1 MEAVRE
7 QAKSPILPNHGQGEK
22 AVGLGSGPMGA
33 DCGSDWVGNVPQAGG
48 QYVMKWFPSFDFQRR
63 NRELK
68 EEIEAHLQ
76 MAIAD
81 RVARGETEETARQA
95 AAREFGNILL
105 VQDVTR
111 QMWGGGWFEQLGRDV
126 RYALRQLRK
135 NPGFAITATAMLAI
149 AICANSTVFSWI
161 DGTMLRPIPGAR
173 DTGELVSLQRGE
185 RNFSPTPPFSYLDY
199 RDLREQNHTFAGI
212 LAYHHDW
219 ITLTGGAQPERVYIA
234 NVSSNYFD
242 VLGVKPMLGRF
253 FLAEEETRPA
263 IPNVVLSYS
272 LWKTRFAEDPA
283 IVGKSIEIAR
293 HPVTVIGVAPEGVVG
308 AMPGLRDDLW
318 VTLDP
323 LGTDPWRMTHR
334 SGGAV
339 WLNVIGRLRP
349 GVSRGQ
355 AAQDLDTLMHN
366 IVAAYPNQH
375 LGENRITLDP
385 MWRSPFGANGYMA
398 ATLPILLAFAAVV
411 LLLTCANV
419 ATLTLVGFVSRRR
432 ELSIRQSLGANRI
445 QLVRQMV
452 LEGVVLSIV
461 AGAVALVLTS
471 WTSKTFAWFFP
482 TNSNPLILNGSMDY
496 RVVIGIAVSSLL
508 AGMLCGALP
517 AWRSSHAPAIEV
529 LKAESASISGGS
541 RNRKLLSGLVVA
553 QIALTLPLLL
563 CSGLFLRTLRNLAAA
578 NPGFE
583 QDHVLTA
590 SVGLNIAG
598 YSNDEAQ
605 LIRHRILDRV
615 SALPGVEV
623 ASLTDWI
630 PMTLI
635 QKRNDAYPEGYVPHP
650 HESLLVQN
658 AEVGPRYFESLHI
671 PILEG
676 REFTLNDDEKAP
688 RVIIVDQTA
697 ARRYWPGQDPLGKRL
712 TVWGRLFTVVGVARN
727 STHTFV
733 NESPEPMVYMNFFQ
747 HPGYETMVQVKTEGN
762 PVDLEPMVENA
773 IHGIDSRLPV
783 FDVRSMRESTQMAST
798 FAVIESTLAGMF
810 ALIGLI
816 LAITGIYG
824 VVAYRTQLRT
834 HEIGIRMALGA
845 SRVDV
850 LRLVLLQGLWLTG
863 VGLALG
869 LAFALGLTRLIA
881 RLLYGIGAHDP
892 LTVAS
897 VVMLLGTMSLVACY
911 FPAHRAMRRNPV
923 TAIREL

>member
-1 MEAVRE
+1 
-7 QAKSPILPNHGQGEK
+7 
-22 AVGLGSGPMGA
+22 
-33 DCGSDWVGNVPQAGG
+33 
-48 QYVMKWFPSFDFQRR
+48 MKWFSNFGFQRR
-63 NRELK
+63 NRELQ
-68 EEIEAHLQ
+68 EEIDAHLQ

-95 AAREFGNILL
+95 AAREFGNIAL

-135 NPGFAITATAMLAI
+135 SPGFTITATAMLAV

-173 DTGELVSLQRGE
+173 DTGDLVSLQRGE

-199 RDLREQNHTFAGI
+199 RDLREQNHTFTGI

-219 ITLTGGAQPERVYIA
+219 ITLTGGALPERAYIA
-234 NVSSNYFD
+234 NVSANYFD
-242 VLGVKPMLGRF
+242 VLGIKPMLGRF
-253 FLAEEETRPA
+253 FLPEEETRPA

-272 LWKTRFAEDPA
+272 LWKTRYAEDPA
-283 IVGKSIEIAR
+283 IVGKPIDIAR
-293 HPVTVIGVAPEGVVG
+293 HPVTVIGVAPEGFVG

-323 LGTDPWRMTHR
+323 LGTDAWRLTHR

-355 AAQDLDTLMHN
+355 AAQDLDTVMHN
-366 IVAAYPNQH
+366 IVAAFPDDH
-375 LGENRITLDP
+375 LGDNGITLDP

-419 ATLTLVGFVSRRR
+419 ATLTLVRFVSRRR
-432 ELSIRQSLGANRI
+432 ELAIRQSLGANRM

-461 AGAVALVLTS
+461 AGAVALALTT
-471 WTSKTFAWFFP
+471 WTSKTFAWFFRASSSP
-482 TNSNPLILNGSMDY
+482 TTLNGSMDHN
-496 RVVIGIAVSSLL
+496 VVIGIAVFSLL

-517 AWRSSHAPAIEV
+517 AWRSSHAPAVEV

-553 QIALTLPLLL
+553 QIALSLPLLL
-563 CSGLFLRTLRNLAAA
+563 CSGLLLRTLRNLAGA

-583 QDHVLTA
+583 QDHILTA
-590 SVGLNIAG
+590 TVGLNIAG
-598 YSNDEAQ
+598 YSHGEEQ
-605 LIRHRILDRV
+605 VIRHKILDRV
-615 SALPGVEV
+615 SALPGVKV

-630 PMTLI
+630 PMTLGH
-635 QKRNDAYPEGYVPHP
+635 KGEDAYPEGYVPHP
-650 HESLLVQN
+650 HESLQVYH
-658 AEVGPRYFESLHI
+658 AEVAPRYFESLHI

-676 REFTLNDDEKAP
+676 REFTPDDDEKAP
-688 RVIIVDQTA
+688 RVLIVDQTA

-712 TVWGRLFTVVGVARN
+712 RVWGSLFTVVGVARN
-727 STHTFV
+727 STHMFV
-733 NESPEPMVYMNFFQ
+733 NESPEPMVYMSFFQ
-747 HPGYETMVQVKTEGN
+747 EGYETIVQVETEGN
-762 PVDLEPMVENA
+762 PVDMAPAVENA
-773 IHGIDSRLPV
+773 IHEIDTRLPV
-783 FDVRSMRESTQMAST
+783 FDVRPMRESTQLASS
-798 FAVIESTLAGMF
+798 FAVMQSAMAGMF
-810 ALIGLI
+810 ALIGLV
-816 LAITGIYG
+816 LAVTGIYG

-834 HEIGIRMALGA
+834 HEIGLRVALGA

-850 LRLVLLQGLWLTG
+850 LRLVLLQGVWLTG

-881 RLLYGIGAHDP
+881 RLLYGIGANDP
-892 LTVAS
+892 VTVAS
-897 VVMLLGTMSLVACY
+897 VVTLLGAMSLLACY
-911 FPAHRAMRRNPV
+911 FPAHRAMLRNPV

>member
-1 MEAVRE
+1 
-7 QAKSPILPNHGQGEK
+7 
-22 AVGLGSGPMGA
+22 
-33 DCGSDWVGNVPQAGG
+33 
-48 QYVMKWFPSFDFQRR
+48 MKWVPSFGFQRR
-63 NRELK
+63 KRELQD
-68 EEIEAHLQ
+68 EIDAHLQ

-81 RVARGETEETARQA
+81 RVARGESAESARQA
-95 AAREFGNILL
+95 AEREFGSIPL

-111 QMWGGGWFEQLGRDV
+111 DMWGRGWLEQLGRDL

-135 NPGFAITATAMLAI
+135 SPGFTITATTMLTV

-173 DTGELVSLQRGE
+173 DMGDLVSLQRGE

-199 RDLREQNHTFAGI
+199 RDLREQNHAFAGM
-212 LAYHHDW
+212 LAYHNDW
-219 ITLTGGAQPERVYIA
+219 IALTGGAQPERAYIA
-234 NVSSNYFD
+234 KVSANFFD
-242 VLGVKPMLGRF
+242 VLGIKPMLGRF
-253 FLAEEETRPA
+253 FLPEEESRA
-263 IPNVVLSYS
+263 APNVVLGYS
-272 LWKTRFAEDPA
+272 LWKTRYAADPA

-293 HPVTVIGVAPEGVVG
+293 HPMTVIGVAPEGFVG
-308 AMPGLRDDLW
+308 AAPGLRDDLW

-323 LGTDPWRMTHR
+323 LGNDVWRMTHR

-339 WLNVIGRLRP
+339 WLIVIGRLRP

-355 AAQDLDTLMHN
+355 AAQDLDTLMQD
-366 IVAAYPNQH
+366 IVAAYPDEH
-375 LGENRITLDP
+375 LGDNRITLDP

-411 LLLTCANV
+411 LLLTCANL
-419 ATLTLVGFVSRRR
+419 ATLTLVRFVSRRR
-432 ELSIRQSLGANRI
+432 ELAIRQSLGANRM
-445 QLVRQMV
+445 QLVRQMM
-452 LEGVVLSIV
+452 LEGAVLSIV
-461 AGAVALVLTS
+461 AGAVALVLTP

-482 TNSNPLILNGSMDY
+482 ANAAPLVLSGSLDHK
-496 RVVIGIAVSSLL
+496 VVIGIAVSSLL
-508 AGMLCGALP
+508 AAMLCGALP
-517 AWRSSHAPAIEV
+517 AWRSSHAPAAEV

-553 QIALTLPLLL
+553 QIALSLPLLL

-598 YSNDEAQ
+598 YSNDQAQ
-605 LIRHRILDRV
+605 LIRHKILDRV

-650 HESLLVQN
+650 HESLLVEN

-688 RVIIVDQTA
+688 SVIIVDQTA
-697 ARRYWPGQDPLGKRL
+697 ARRYWPGQDPLGKNLR
-712 TVWGRLFTVVGVARN
+712 VWGHLFTVVGVARN

-733 NESPEPMVYMNFFQ
+733 NESPEPMVYISYFQ
-747 HPGYETMVQVKTEGN
+747 HPGYETIVQVKTEGN
-762 PVDLEPMVENA
+762 PVDLEPAVENA
-773 IHGIDSRLPV
+773 IHGIDPQLPV
-783 FDVRSMRESTQMAST
+783 FDVRSMRESTQMASI
-798 FAVIESTLAGMF
+798 FAVLESTLAGMF

-816 LAITGIYG
+816 LAVTGIYG
-824 VVAYRTQLRT
+824 VVAYRTQMRT

-850 LRLVLLQGLWLTG
+850 LRLVLSQGLWLTG
-863 VGLALG
+863 IGLALG
-869 LAFALGLTRLIA
+869 LAFALGLTRIIV
-881 RLLYGIGAHDP
+881 RLLYGIGANDP
-892 LTVAS
+892 VTVVS
-897 VVMLLGTMSLVACY
+897 VVMLLGAMSLLACY
-911 FPAHRAMRRNPV
+911 LPAHRAMRRNPV

>member
-1 MEAVRE
+1 
-7 QAKSPILPNHGQGEK
+7 
-22 AVGLGSGPMGA
+22 
-33 DCGSDWVGNVPQAGG
+33 
-48 QYVMKWFPSFDFQRR
+48 MKWFPSFGFQRR
-63 NRELK
+63 KRELQ
-68 EEIEAHLQ
+68 EEIDAHLR

-81 RVARGETEETARQA
+81 RVARGETAETARQA
-95 AAREFGNILL
+95 AAREFGNIPL

-111 QMWGGGWFEQLGRDV
+111 DMWGQAWLEQVGRDV

-135 NPGFAITATAMLAI
+135 SPGFSITATAMLAV

-173 DTGELVSLQRGE
+173 DMGDLVSLQRGE

-199 RDLREQNHTFAGI
+199 RDLREQNHTSAGI

-219 ITLTGGAQPERVYIA
+219 IALTGNAQPERVYIA
-234 NVSSNYFD
+234 NVSANYFD
-242 VLGVKPMLGRF
+242 VLGIKPLLGRF
-253 FLAEEETRPA
+253 FLPEEESRA
-263 IPNVVLSYS
+263 VPNVVLGYS
-272 LWKTRFAEDPA
+272 LWKTRYAEDPA
-283 IVGKSIEIAR
+283 IVGKSIEVAR

-308 AMPGLRDDLW
+308 AMPGIREDLW

-323 LGTDPWRMTHR
+323 LGTDEWRMTHR

-355 AAQDLDTLMHN
+355 AAQDLDTLMHH
-366 IVAAYPNQH
+366 IVTAYPDQH
-375 LGENRITLDP
+375 LGDNRITLDP

-398 ATLPILLAFAAVV
+398 ATLPILLAFAGLV
-411 LLLTCANV
+411 LLLTSANV
-419 ATLTLVGFVSRRR
+419 ATLTLVRFVSRRR
-432 ELSIRQSLGANRI
+432 ELAIRQSLGANRI
-445 QLVRQMV
+445 QLVRQMM
-452 LEGVVLSIV
+452 LEGAVLSIV
-461 AGAVALVLTS
+461 AGVVALGLTS

-482 TNSNPLILNGSMDY
+482 ANAIPLVLNGNMDHK
-496 RVVIGIAVSSLL
+496 VVIGIAVFSLL

-553 QIALTLPLLL
+553 QIALSLPLLL
-563 CSGLFLRTLRNLAAA
+563 CSGLLLRTLRNLAGA

-583 QDHVLTA
+583 QDHILTA

-598 YSNDEAQ
+598 YSNDETQ
-605 LIRHRILDRV
+605 LIRHKILDRV
-615 SALPGVEV
+615 SALPGLKV

-630 PMTLI
+630 PMTLSH
-635 QKRNDAYPEGYVPHP
+635 KGEDAYPEGYVPHP
-650 HESLLVQN
+650 HESLQVYH
-658 AEVGPRYFESLHI
+658 AEVSPRYFESLNI

-676 REFTLNDDEKAP
+676 REFTPDDDEKAP
-688 RVIIVDQTA
+688 RVLIVDQTA

-712 TVWGRLFTVVGVARN
+712 RVWGRLFTVVGVARN
-727 STHTFV
+727 STHIFV
-733 NESPEPMVYMNFFQ
+733 NESPEPIVYMSFFQ
-747 HPGYETMVQVKTEGN
+747 EGYETIVQVKTEGN
-762 PVDLEPMVENA
+762 PLDLAPAVEQA

-783 FDVRSMRESTQMAST
+783 FDVRSMRECTQMASS
-798 FAVIESTLAGMF
+798 FAVIQSTLAGMF
-810 ALIGLI
+810 ALIGLV
-816 LAITGIYG
+816 LAVTGIYG

-834 HEIGIRMALGA
+834 HEFGIRMALGA

-850 LRLVLLQGLWLTG
+850 LRLVLVQGLWLAGT
-863 VGLALG
+863 GLALG

-881 RLLYGIGAHDP
+881 GLLYGISGNDP
-892 LTVAS
+892 VSVVS
-897 VVMLLGTMSLVACY
+897 VVMLLGAMSLLACY
-911 FPAHRAMRRNPV
+911 LPAHRAMRRNPV

>member
-1 MEAVRE
+1 
-7 QAKSPILPNHGQGEK
+7 
-22 AVGLGSGPMGA
+22 
-33 DCGSDWVGNVPQAGG
+33 
-48 QYVMKWFPSFDFQRR
+48 MKWFSIFGLQRR
-63 NRELK
+63 NRELQ
-68 EEIEAHLQ
+68 EEIDAHLQ

-81 RVARGETEETARQA
+81 RVARGEAEETARQA
-95 AAREFGNILL
+95 AVREFGNIAL

-111 QMWGGGWFEQLGRDV
+111 QMWGGGWFEQVGRDV

-135 NPGFAITATAMLAI
+135 SPGFAITATAMLAL

-173 DTGELVSLQRGE
+173 DTGDLVSLQRGE
-185 RNFSPTPPFSYLDY
+185 RNVSPTPPFSYLDY
-199 RDLREQNHTFAGI
+199 RDLREQNHTFTGI
-212 LAYHHDW
+212 LAYHNDW
-219 ITLTGGAQPERVYIA
+219 IALTGGAQPERVYIA
-234 NVSSNYFD
+234 NVSANYFD
-242 VLGVKPMLGRF
+242 VLGIKPVLGRF
-253 FLAEEETRPA
+253 FLPDEEARA
-263 IPNVVLSYS
+263 VPNVILGYS
-272 LWKTRFAEDPA
+272 LWKTRYGKDPA

-293 HPVTVIGVAPEGVVG
+293 HPVTVIGVAPEGFVG
-308 AMPGLRDDLW
+308 AAPGLRDDLW

-323 LGTDPWRMTHR
+323 LAADVWRMTHR
-334 SGGAV
+334 DSD
-339 WLNVIGRLRP
+339 WLILIGRLRP
-349 GVSRGQ
+349 GVSLRT
-355 AAQDLDTLMHN
+355 AAQELDTLMHN
-366 IVAAYPNQH
+366 IVASYPDQH

-398 ATLPILLAFAAVV
+398 ATLPILLAFACLV
-411 LLLTCANV
+411 LLLTSANV
-419 ATLTLVGFVSRRR
+419 ATLTLVRFVSRRR
-432 ELSIRQSLGANRI
+432 ELAIRQSLGASRI

-461 AGAVALVLTS
+461 AGAAALVLTS

-482 TNSNPLILNGSMDY
+482 ASSAPISLNGSMDHN
-496 RVVIGIAVSSLL
+496 VVLGIAVFSLL

-517 AWRSSHAPAIEV
+517 AWRSSHAPAVEV

-553 QIALTLPLLL
+553 QIALSLPLLL
-563 CSGLFLRTLRNLAAA
+563 CSGLFLRTLRNLAGA

-583 QDHVLTA
+583 QDHILTA

-605 LIRHRILDRV
+605 LIRHKILDRV

-635 QKRNDAYPEGYVPHP
+635 QKRNDAYPEGYVPRP
-650 HESLLVQN
+650 HESLLVEN
-658 AEVGPRYFESLHI
+658 AEVGPGYFASLHI
-671 PILEG
+671 PILAG
-676 REFTLNDDEKAP
+676 REFTLEDDEKAP

-697 ARRYWPGQDPLGKRL
+697 AGRYWPGQDPLGKRL
-712 TVWGRLFTVVGVARN
+712 RVWGSLFTVVGVARN

-733 NESPEPMVYMNFFQ
+733 NESPEPMVYMSFFQ
-747 HPGYETMVQVKTEGN
+747 RPGYETMVQVKTEGN
-762 PVDLEPMVENA
+762 PVDLEPAVENA
-773 IHGIDSRLPV
+773 IHEIDTRLPV
-783 FDVRSMRESTQMAST
+783 FDVRPMRESTQIASV
-798 FAVIESTLAGMF
+798 FAVIQSTLAGVF
-810 ALIGLI
+810 ALIGLV
-816 LAITGIYG
+816 LAVTGIYG
-824 VVAYRTQLRT
+824 VVAYRTQMRT
-834 HEIGIRMALGA
+834 HEIGVRMALGA

-850 LRLVLLQGLWLTG
+850 LRLVLSQGVWLTG

-881 RLLYGIGAHDP
+881 RLLYGIGANDP
-892 LTVAS
+892 VTVVS
-897 VVMLLGTMSLVACY
+897 VVMLLGAMSLLACY

>member
-1 MEAVRE
+1 
-7 QAKSPILPNHGQGEK
+7 
-22 AVGLGSGPMGA
+22 
-33 DCGSDWVGNVPQAGG
+33 
-48 QYVMKWFPSFDFQRR
+48 MKWFPSFGFQRR
-63 NRELK
+63 KRELQ
-68 EEIEAHLQ
+68 EEIDAHLQ

-81 RVARGETEETARQA
+81 RVARGETTETARRA
-95 AAREFGNILL
+95 AAREFGNIPL

-111 QMWGGGWFEQLGRDV
+111 DMWGQAWLEQLGRDV

-135 NPGFAITATAMLAI
+135 SPGFTITATAMLAV

-161 DGTMLRPIPGAR
+161 DGTMLRPVPGAR
-173 DTGELVSLQRGE
+173 DTGDLVSLQRGE
-185 RNFSPTPPFSYLDY
+185 RNFSPTPPLSYLDY

-219 ITLTGGAQPERVYIA
+219 ITLTGGAQPERAYIA
-234 NVSSNYFD
+234 NVSANYFD
-242 VLGVKPMLGRF
+242 VLGIKPVLGRF
-253 FLAEEETRPA
+253 FLPEEEARA
-263 IPNVVLSYS
+263 VPNVVLGYS
-272 LWKTRFAEDPA
+272 LWKTRYAEDPA

-308 AMPGLRDDLW
+308 AMPGIREDLW

-323 LGTDPWRMTHR
+323 LGTDVWRMTHR
-334 SGGAV
+334 DAD

-349 GVSRGQ
+349 GVSLGT
-355 AAQDLDTLMHN
+355 AAQDLDTLMHH
-366 IVAAYPNQH
+366 IVAAYPDQH
-375 LGENRITLDP
+375 LGDNRITLDP

-411 LLLTCANV
+411 LSLTCANV
-419 ATLTLVGFVSRRR
+419 ATLTLVRFVSRRR
-432 ELSIRQSLGANRI
+432 ELAIRQSLGANRI

-461 AGAVALVLTS
+461 AGAAALVLTS
-471 WTSKTFAWFFP
+471 WTSKTFACFFP
-482 TNSNPLILNGSMDY
+482 ANSNPLILNGSMDHK
-496 RVVIGIAVSSLL
+496 VVIGIAVSSLL

-517 AWRSSHAPAIEV
+517 AWRSSHAPAVEV

-553 QIALTLPLLL
+553 QIALSLPLLL
-563 CSGLFLRTLRNLAAA
+563 CSGLFLRTLRNLAGA

-583 QDHVLTA
+583 QDHILTA

-598 YSNDEAQ
+598 YSHDEEQ
-605 LIRHRILDRV
+605 VIRHKILDRL
-615 SALPGVEV
+615 SALPGVKG

-630 PMTLI
+630 PMTLSHKGI
-635 QKRNDAYPEGYVPHP
+635 DAYPEGYVPHP
-650 HESLLVQN
+650 HESLQVVH
-658 AEVGPRYFESLHI
+658 AEVSPRYFESLHI

-676 REFTLNDDEKAP
+676 REFTPDDDEKAP
-688 RVIIVDQTA
+688 KVLIVDQTA

-712 TVWGRLFTVVGVARN
+712 RVWGSLFTVVGVARN

-733 NESPEPMVYMNFFQ
+733 NESPEPMVYMSFFQ
-747 HPGYETMVQVKTEGN
+747 EAYETMVQVETEGN
-762 PVDLEPMVENA
+762 PVDLAPAVENVL
-773 IHGIDSRLPV
+773 HEIDTRLPV
-783 FDVRSMRESTQMAST
+783 FDVRSMRESTQIANS
-798 FAVIESTLAGMF
+798 FAVIQSALAGMF
-810 ALIGLI
+810 ALIGLV

-834 HEIGIRMALGA
+834 HEIGVRMALGA

-863 VGLALG
+863 IGLALG
-869 LAFALGLTRLIA
+869 LAFALGLTRIIV
-881 RLLYGIGAHDP
+881 RLLYGIGANDP
-892 LTVAS
+892 VTVVS
-897 VVMLLGTMSLVACY
+897 VVMLLGAMSLAACY
-911 FPAHRAMRRNPV
+911 LPAHRAMRRNPV

>member
-1 MEAVRE
+1 M
-7 QAKSPILPNHGQGEK
+7 N
-22 AVGLGSGPMGA
+22 
-33 DCGSDWVGNVPQAGG
+33 
-48 QYVMKWFPSFDFQRR
+48 WFPSFGFQRR
-63 NRELK
+63 RRELK
-68 EEIEAHLQ
+68 EEIDAHLQ

-81 RVARGETEETARQA
+81 RVARGETPESARQA
-95 AAREFGNILL
+95 AAREFGNIAL

-111 QMWGGGWFEQLGRDV
+111 DIWGQAWLEQLGRDL
-126 RYALRQLRK
+126 RYALRQLRRS
-135 NPGFAITATAMLAI
+135 PGFTITATAMLAV

-173 DTGELVSLQRGE
+173 DTGDLVSLQRGE

-199 RDLREQNHTFAGI
+199 RDLREQNRTFTGM
-212 LAYHHDW
+212 LAYHNDW
-219 ITLTGGAQPERVYIA
+219 IALTGGAQPERVYIA
-234 NVSSNYFD
+234 NVSANYFD
-242 VLGVKPMLGRF
+242 VLGVKPVLGRF
-253 FLAEEETRPA
+253 FLADEEARA
-263 IPNVVLSYS
+263 VPNVVLGYS
-272 LWKTRFAEDPA
+272 VWKTRYAADPA
-283 IVGKSIEIAR
+283 IVGKSIEVAR
-293 HPVTVIGVAPEGVVG
+293 HPVTVIGVAPEGFVG
-308 AMPGLRDDLW
+308 AAPGLRDDLW

-323 LGTDPWRMTHR
+323 LGNDGWRMTHR
-334 SGGAV
+334 DSD
-339 WLNVIGRLRP
+339 WLIVIGRLRP

-355 AAQDLDTLMHN
+355 AAQDLDTVMRH
-366 IVAAYPNQH
+366 IVAAYPDQH
-375 LGENRITLDP
+375 LGDNRITIDP

-398 ATLPILLAFAAVV
+398 ATLPILLAFAGLV
-411 LLLTCANV
+411 LLLTSANV
-419 ATLTLVGFVSRRR
+419 ATLTLVRFVSRRR
-432 ELSIRQSLGANRI
+432 ELAIRQSLGANRM

-452 LEGVVLSIV
+452 MEGVLLSIV
-461 AGAVALVLTS
+461 AGAAAFTLTL

-482 TNSNPLILNGSMDY
+482 ANAIPLALNGNMDHK
-496 RVVIGIAVSSLL
+496 VVIGIVVFSLL

-553 QIALTLPLLL
+553 QIALSLPLLL
-563 CSGLFLRTLRNLAAA
+563 CSGLFLRTLRNLAHA

-605 LIRHRILDRV
+605 LIRHKILDRV

-650 HESLLVQN
+650 HESLLVEN

-676 REFTLNDDEKAP
+676 REFTLQDDEKAP
-688 RVIIVDQTA
+688 GVIIVDQTA
-697 ARRYWPGQDPLGKRL
+697 ARRFWPGQDPLGKNLR
-712 TVWGRLFTVVGVARN
+712 VSGRLFTVVGVARN

-733 NESPEPMVYMNFFQ
+733 NESPEAMVYMSFFQ
-747 HPGYETMVQVKTEGN
+747 RPGYETMVQVKTKGN
-762 PVDLEPMVENA
+762 PVDLEPAVENA
-773 IHGIDSRLPV
+773 IHAIDPRLPV
-783 FDVRSMRESTQMAST
+783 FDVRSMRESTQMANS
-798 FAVIESTLAGMF
+798 FAVIESTLAGLF
-810 ALIGLI
+810 ALIGLV
-816 LAITGIYG
+816 LAVTGIYG
-824 VVAYRTQLRT
+824 VVAYRTQMRT

-850 LRLVLLQGLWLTG
+850 LRLVLLQGLGLTAI
-863 VGLALG
+863 GLALG
-869 LAFALGLTRLIA
+869 LAFALGLTRVIV

-892 LTVAS
+892 VTVVS
-897 VVMLLGTMSLVACY
+897 VVMLLGAMSLLACY
-911 FPAHRAMRRNPV
+911 LPAHRAMRRNPV